1 LTQAKVVA
9 FLYSEEGEELDQLE
23 ERLKKH
29 IVIKATEGLDH
40 ERYKR
45 AARRDLSRSKSTL

>member
-1 LTQAKVVA
+1 MVA

-29 IVIKATEGLDH
+29 LVIKATEGLDP
-40 ERYKR
+40 ERYEVSS
-45 AARRDLSRSKSTL
+45 A